1 MAPRFEGW
9 VHRPPKVGDVDGA
22 LTPSASCARSPPQRW
37 RPRASYSSFTGRSTS
52 RIGYCD
58 RPRSRRHDLEGAHG
72 ATVQADPRVAGWA
85 CTATASAIAKFS
97 DRLRSGSPGRGRSLP
112 AGATCARRATRWSW
126 WCRGGSS
133 HDATTDERR
142 SAWRWR
148 CGRSPGSRRRWCGP
162 RSAPGRG
169 ARRRV
174 GARWGGG
181 RRRSPPAPGRGAAQ
195 LPGSMPARR
204 RPAQRRSPRGGRQPG
219 RRGRS
224 GHKPTQAE
232 PH

>member
-22 LTPSASCARSPPQRW
+22 ATPSTSCPRSPRQRW
-37 RPRASYSSFTGRSTS
+37 RPRASYSSFTGPSTS

-58 RPRSRRHDLEGAHG
+58 RRRSRRHDLEGARG
-72 ATVQADPRVAGWA
+72 ATVQAGPRVARWV

-97 DRLRSGSPGRGRSLP
+97 GRLRSGFPQRGRSLR

-126 WCRGGSS
+126 WYRGGSS
-133 HDATTDERR
+133 RGATTGGRR
-142 SAWRWR
+142 SAWRWC
-148 CGRSPGSRRRWCGP
+148 CGQSSGSQRRWYGP
-162 RSAPGRG
+162 RSAPGRA

-181 RRRSPPAPGRGAAQ
+181 RRRSPPATGRGAAQ
-195 LPGSMPARR
+195 LPGLTPARR
-204 RPAQRRSPRGGRQPG
+204 RPAQRRSPRGW
-219 RRGRS
+219 RR
-224 GHKPTQAE
+224 P
-232 PH
+232 

>member
-9 VHRPPKVGDVDGA
+9 VYRPSKVGDADGA

-37 RPRASYSSFTGRSTS
+37 RPRASYSSFTGPSTS

-58 RPRSRRHDLEGAHG
+58 RRRSRRHALEVAPG
-72 ATVQADPRVAGWA
+72 ATVQASPRVARWA
-85 CTATASAIAKFS
+85 CTATVSAIAKFLG
-97 DRLRSGSPGRGRSLP
+97 RLRSGFLRRGRSLR

-126 WCRGGSS
+126 WYRGGSS
-133 HDATTDERR
+133 RDATTGERR

-148 CGRSPGSRRRWCGP
+148 CGRSPGRRLRWSGP
-162 RSAPGRG
+162 RSAPGRV

-181 RRRSPPAPGRGAAQ
+181 RWRSPPATGRGAAQ
-195 LPGSMPARR
+195 LPGSMLARR
-204 RPAQRRSPRGGRQPG
+204 QPAQRRSPRGGRRP
-219 RRGRS
+219 
-224 GHKPTQAE
+224 
-232 PH
+232 